1 MQRTVPMLH
10 IEDYEVAKAYY
21 VDWLGFRIDWEFRFE
36 PTFPVYMQISRQG
49 LVLHLSEHEGDN
61 PGGVKCHVDVDDLDA
76 LVAEWKSRRPGFMQE
91 VETMP
96 WNAKHISLKDP
107 FGNELGINQV
117 LPVTEDL
124 SRI

>member
-10 IEDYEVAKAYY
+10 IESYEKAKAYY
-21 VDWLGFRIDWEFRFE
+21 VDWLGFTIDWEFRLE
-36 PTFPVYMQISRQG
+36 PTLPVYMQVSRDG
-49 LVLHLSEHEGDN
+49 LVLHLSEHQGDN

-76 LVAEWKSRRPGFMQE
+76 LVAEWKSRRPGFSLE
-91 VETMP
+91 VEIAP

-117 LPVTEDL
+117 VPVQPET
-124 SRI
+124 

>member
-10 IEDYEVAKAYY
+10 IESYEKAKAYY
-21 VDWLGFRIDWEFRFE
+21 VDWLGFTIDWEFRLE
-36 PTFPVYMQISRQG
+36 PTFPVYMQVSRDS
-49 LVLHLSEHEGDN
+49 LVLHLSEHQGDN

-76 LVAEWKSRRPGFMQE
+76 LVAEWKSRRPGFSLE
-91 VETMP
+91 VEIAP

-117 LPVTEDL
+117 VPVQPET
-124 SRI
+124 

>member
-10 IEDYEVAKAYY
+10 IEDYEEAKAYY
-21 VDWLGFRIDWEFRFE
+21 VDWLGFGIDWEFRFE
-36 PTFPVYMQISRQG
+36 PTLPVYMQVSRAG
-49 LVLHLSEHEGDN
+49 LVLHLSQHEGDN

-76 LVAEWKSRRPGFMQE
+76 LVAEWKSRRPGFSLE
-91 VETMP
+91 VEIAP

-117 LPVTEDL
+117 VPVQPET
-124 SRI
+124 